1 MSNRGAARVARA
13 MVPPMNAAPPAPWP
27 DTLVDT
33 LLADLVPGGAPR
45 VLGISGLQGTG
56 KSTLAAQVVGA
67 ASACGLRAAVLSLDD
82 LYLDRGERQALAR
95 DVHPLLATRG
105 PPGTHEVALG
115 LAAFDAVRAGT
126 PIRLPRFD
134 KLGDRRLPE
143 SAWPGVQG
151 LDLLLFEGWCVG
163 TPAEPPT
170 ALVEPVNTLERDEDP
185 AGTWRRW
192 CNAALARD
200 YPALWAGLDRLL
212 FLQPPGFEVVFDW
225 RLQQEQT
232 LQAAEPGRGGMDA
245 TDIARFVQHYERV
258 SRQALRTLPDLADVV
273 VALDAERGIVSAG

>member
-1 MSNRGAARVARA
+1 MHATS
-13 MVPPMNAAPPAPWP
+13 PSPWP
-27 DTLVDT
+27 DSLVDT
-33 LLADLVPGGAPR
+33 LLTGLQPYSAPR

-56 KSTLAAQVVGA
+56 KSTLATQVVRA
-67 ASACGLRAAVLSLDD
+67 ADARGLRAAVLSLDD
-82 LYLDRGERQALAR
+82 LYLDRDARQALAR

-143 SAWPGVQG
+143 AAWPTVHG

-163 TPAEPPT
+163 TPAEP
-170 ALVEPVNTLERDEDP
+170 AAVLVEPVNALERDEDP

-212 FLQPPGFEVVFDW
+212 FLQPPGFDVVFDW
-225 RLQQEQT
+225 RLQQEQA

-245 TDIARFVQHYERV
+245 AGVARFVQHYERV

-273 VALDAERGIVSAG
+273 VTLDAEREIVAAV